1 MLGEVDMGTVCV
13 ETRSATVVGGD
24 QEKKQCALRIL
35 CWYEISFE
43 ITVEV
48 LRGVAPAL
56 VE

>member
-1 MLGEVDMGTVCV
+1 VDMGTVCV

-43 ITVEV
+43 VTVEV
-48 LRGVAPAL
+48 LRGLAPGL